1 MASTWRAYYA
11 ALDGP
16 VETAAFLRGSEDA
29 TGWKSMS
36 ANVGRSTYLAV
47 KVLHQGKSYMGLE
60 EAAGGV
66 PLFIQGDVLVEW

>member
-1 MASTWRAYYA
+1 
-11 ALDGP
+11 
-16 VETAAFLRGSEDA
+16 
-29 TGWKSMS
+29 MS